1 MTDTSVNKKRETMP
15 KVVDKEAKKN
25 EIVQAAI
32 RVFAKKGVANTK
44 MADIARAVG
53 IGKGTIYEY
62 FKNKNEI
69 FTESF
74 NHYMEMVDTVM
85 GKQLFKVT
93 DPVQKLKALIIG
105 WTEIMSDFGYDYIE
119 VMLEF
124 WAEGIRRN
132 HDGGMGLSDMNKL
145 YADYRTVV
153 KAILDE
159 GIRLGKFKKMNT
171 TLTASILIG
180 ALDGLMLQWILDKS
194 LFTIDDAAT
203 HLFDEFLQ
211 GIIK

>member
-1 MTDTSVNKKRETMP
+1 MP
-15 KVVDKEAKKN
+15 KIVDKQAKKQ

-32 RVFAKKGVANTK
+32 KVFAKRGVANTR
-44 MADIARAVG
+44 MVEIAEAAG

-62 FKNKNEI
+62 FKDKNEI
-69 FTESF
+69 FAESF
-74 NHYMEMVDTVM
+74 QHFMNMMDTVM
-85 GKQLFKVT
+85 GRSLFKIT
-93 DPVQKLKALIIG
+93 DPVLKLKALITG
-105 WTEIMSDFGYDYIE
+105 WTEIISNFGFDYLE
-119 VMLEF
+119 VMFEF
-124 WAEGIRRN
+124 WAEGIRAS
-132 HDGGMGLSDMNKL
+132 HDGGMGLIDLNKL
-145 YADYRTVV
+145 YADYRTVI

-194 LFTIDDAAT
+194 LFTIDDVAT